1 MLLFFN
7 KMIMLTKLIIL
18 VIMFSILSKA
28 YYHRIKK
35 SKLIKILMHLINK
48 KLNHSRL

>member
-18 VIMFSILSKA
+18 VIMFSIFNEA
-28 YYHRIKK
+28 YYLRIKK